1 MKRVWIQKGSESC
14 QICNDHE
21 VKIETVKLCWGKI
34 ALLLSRSLDSWS
46 EQTPAFLVRPP
57 GWERLALSRMSDR
70 VYVCALKLRT
80 EKWGPVV
87 EGEKS
92 ERVSLNLYVL
102 DILAAWFL
110 PTVYCRNRGKTFG
123 DLYGRRIPQI
133 YIVLWGSWSKS
144 MDRDHNGKP

>member
-1 MKRVWIQKGSESC
+1 
-14 QICNDHE
+14 
-21 VKIETVKLCWGKI
+21 
-34 ALLLSRSLDSWS
+34 
-46 EQTPAFLVRPP
+46 
-57 GWERLALSRMSDR
+57 MSDR

-110 PTVYCRNRGKTFG
+110 PTVSRAHCRNREKTFG

-133 YIVLWGSWSKS
+133 YIVL
-144 MDRDHNGKP
+144 